1 MILRKVTVLGL
12 LLQVALSVYAERKIK
27 LLNNDWKFTYG
38 SEVKTNVYERIDIP
52 HTWNAADAASSMPD
66 DYRVLGNYEKELF
79 MDSTWV
85 GQRLFLKFYGVNTI
99 ANVFI
104 NGKHIGEHRGGDI
117 FH

>member
-1 MILRKVTVLGL
+1 MKLREITLISLLFFLAFTV
-12 LLQVALSVYAERKIK
+12 SAERKSQ
-27 LLNNDWKFTYG
+27 LLNSNWKFTYG
-38 SEVKTNVYERIDIP
+38 YEVKRNVNERVDIP
-52 HTWNAADAASSMPD
+52 HTWNTTDVSSPD
-66 DYRVLGNYEKELF
+66 YYRGLGNYEKELF
-79 MDSTWV
+79 VDSAWL